1 MLHNHYCLWR
11 KKSSVTIASEAINNL
26 IVALNSTVT
35 MVNESLIIGLVV
47 CYALSHYATT
57 TTISTVKMIM
67 IDWCFCGTWRAVC
80 QQQEEHF
87 HYWRHFCL
95 LLGNLNCPD
104 NRSLSSAKV
113 VFVWTIIV
121 IFYMCLRDI
130 VAVEVLPKSSVKQI
144 IMH

>member
-1 MLHNHYCLWR
+1 VEGC
-11 KKSSVTIASEAINNL
+11 VPATGGAF
-26 IVALNSTVT
+26 
-35 MVNESLIIGLVV
+35 SLL
-47 CYALSHYATT
+47 AT
-57 TTISTVKMIM
+57 
-67 IDWCFCGTWRAVC
+67 
-80 QQQEEHF
+80 
-87 HYWRHFCL
+87 FCL

>member
-1 MLHNHYCLWR
+1 MEGC
-11 KKSSVTIASEAINNL
+11 VPATGGAF
-26 IVALNSTVT
+26 
-35 MVNESLIIGLVV
+35 SLL
-47 CYALSHYATT
+47 AT
-57 TTISTVKMIM
+57 
-67 IDWCFCGTWRAVC
+67 FLFAA
-80 QQQEEHF
+80 
-87 HYWRHFCL
+87 Y
-95 LLGNLNCPD
+95 GNLNCPD